1 MSFLN
6 ELTLQQILGRLAA
19 FVVITGLHGFIL
31 AGLARLFGDRGPQYD
46 ERLSLWPGPHL
57 SMPGI
62 FAAILFRLGWIRP
75 MDIDPTQLRFG
86 RWGLVLIVVASLALT
101 LALVPLV
108 MGLRPLVLTTLPM
121 TTANATI
128 NIITIGAD
136 LVLWFVVLNL
146 LPLPPL
152 TGAHLLYAAFPSL
165 PKRLKRQMTAAST
178 VLFILCVLGTV
189 EWALAPLVAPLRLWL
204 IG

>member
-6 ELTLQQILGRLAA
+6 ELTMQQILGRVAA
-19 FVVITGLHGFIL
+19 FVVLTSLHGFIL
-31 AGLARLFGDRGPQYD
+31 AALARLLGDRGPQYD
-46 ERLSLWPGPHL
+46 ERLTIWPAEHI
-57 SMPGI
+57 SMLGV
-62 FAAILFRLGWIRP
+62 FSAVLFRLGWIRP
-75 MDIDPTQLRFG
+75 MDIDPRQLRFG
-86 RWGLVLIVVASLALT
+86 RWGLVLIVVAALALT

-108 MGLRPLVLTTLPM
+108 MGLRPLVLTMLPM

-146 LPLPPL
+146 IPLPPL

-165 PKRLKRQMTAAST
+165 PRRLKRHTTAAST
-178 VLFILCVLGTV
+178 VLFILCVLGAA
-189 EWALAPLVAPLRLWL
+189 EWLLSPLVTPLRAWL